1 MIRNGTHAE
10 ALDNPVFRA
19 LKELRVEVDDI
30 ITGFKSRLRRVQ
42 RDGERVFNVDNRD
55 EEPSESGPTED
66 SPVSILPIADE
77 ESIPQVTIGKSPK
90 QVVEALKEVPL
101 EGWAASK
108 QKKAGEA
115 RTHEEL

>member
-1 MIRNGTHAE
+1 MIRNGTHVE

-42 RDGERVFNVDNRD
+42 RDGERVFNPADHD
-55 EEPSESGPTED
+55 EDPSED
-66 SPVSILPIADE
+66 LPVSILPIADE

-90 QVVEALKEVPL
+90 QVVEALKEAPV
-101 EGWAASK
+101 EDWAAPK
-108 QKKAGEA
+108 QKKTDGAHA
-115 RTHEEL
+115 HEEL